1 LKNVFNNLQILL
13 IPLPGFKRAQSP
25 QMVNDSS
32 RIAGDESPR
41 TVSIMLFFVVL
52 AAKTDFD

>member
-1 LKNVFNNLQILL
+1 LKNVFNNRRILL

-32 RIAGDESPR
+32 WMEGEESPWI
-41 TVSIMLFFVVL
+41 VSIMLFFVVL

>member
-1 LKNVFNNLQILL
+1 LKNVINNLQILL

-32 RIAGDESPR
+32 RMEGEESPWI
-41 TVSIMLFFVVL
+41 VSIMLFFVVL